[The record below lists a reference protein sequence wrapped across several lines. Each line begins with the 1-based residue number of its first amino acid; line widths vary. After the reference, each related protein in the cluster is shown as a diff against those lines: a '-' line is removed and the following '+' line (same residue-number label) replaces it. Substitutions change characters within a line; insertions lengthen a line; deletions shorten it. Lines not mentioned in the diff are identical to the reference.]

1 MKRKRLPINVAAISA
16 VMAAA
21 ILWLAVLNLQVSA
34 DDAAPSSAT
43 ADQDTESASLTTT
56 DADNGEVT
64 ASIKPAP
71 VFKLSEP
78 KGAKRLSPDYDA
90 WIDPKNKTVI
100 VDGQVSLREGML
112 EMFACTRNTKEHESI
127 VSVNSKAFLVHAA
140 LLSLGAE
147 PGRPV
152 QFVPKYR
159 PPTGTEI
166 EITVLWRDE
175 AGKEKT
181 ARAQDWIKD
190 INTKKA
196 MAHPFVFAGSSF
208 WIDEETKKK
217 FYQAEGGDFICV
229 SNFGTAMLD
238 IPIESSQAN
247 TELAFE
253 AFTERIPPLGAPVR
267 LILKPK
273 LKKAG
278 SASKESGTSGE
289 EREKGATTTEN
300 KETDTSKDADAPTSE
315 KDGKK

>member
-1 MKRKRLPINVAAISA
+1 MKCKRLSIQVTTIWLAMAATIFWLADRSPLMGADDGSKNDTAISE
-16 VMAAA
+16 AAE
-21 ILWLAVLNLQVSA
+21 
-34 DDAAPSSAT
+34 DSSA
-43 ADQDTESASLTTT
+43 TT
-56 DADNGEVT
+56 DADSAAAN
-64 ASIKPAP
+64 APAKPAP
-71 VFKLSEP
+71 VPKLPEP
-78 KGAKRLSPDYDA
+78 KGVKRLSPDYDA

-127 VSVNSKAFLVHAA
+127 VSVNTKAFLVHAA
-140 LLSLGAE
+140 LLLLGAE

-166 EITVLWRDE
+166 EVTVQWRDE
-175 AGKEKT
+175 SGKEKT

-196 MAHPFVFAGSSF
+196 MTHPFVFAGSSF
-208 WIDEETKKK
+208 WVDEVTKKK

-238 IPIESSQAN
+238 IPVESSQAN

-273 LKKAG
+273 LTKAEG
-278 SASKESGTSGE
+278 KEP
-289 EREKGATTTEN
+289 GATQRVPGG
-300 KETDTSKDADAPTSE
+300 ETKGSQNSDAKAAKSGDTPKAEGDETR
-315 KDGKK
+315 

>member
-1 MKRKRLPINVAAISA
+1 MKRKRFPNNLAAMCGM
-16 VMAAA
+16 MAAV
-21 ILWLAVLNLQVSA
+21 ILWLSVQNSQVRA
-34 DDAAPSSAT
+34 DDAAPSSAA
-43 ADQDTESASLTTT
+43 ADQDAESEGLTAT

-64 ASIKPAP
+64 ASVKPTP
-71 VFKLSEP
+71 VFRLPEP
-78 KGAKRLSPDYDA
+78 KGGKRLSPNYDA

-100 VDGQVSLREGML
+100 VDGQISLREGML

-166 EITVLWRDE
+166 EITVQWRDE

-253 AFTERIPPLGAPVR
+253 AFTDRIPALGAPVR

-273 LKKAG
+273 MKEAG
-278 SASKESGTSGE
+278 SASKETGASGE
-289 EREKGATTTEN
+289 EWEKGTTTTEN
-300 KETDTSKDADAPTSE
+300 KEANTSKDADAPTSE